1 MVSFSSSL
9 HSSTLL
15 YTSLY
20 TPLQMLKGRAAAY
33 RSNHLLVPFGDDF
46 KFKYA
51 GTQFSNMDQLV
62 THINKNHKDVH
73 IRYSTL
79 SEYFSAVHSSNS
91 GGGNGAGEREFVIYF
106 YTN

>member
-1 MVSFSSSL
+1 
-9 HSSTLL
+9 
-15 YTSLY
+15 
-20 TPLQMLKGRAAAY
+20 MLKGRAAAY